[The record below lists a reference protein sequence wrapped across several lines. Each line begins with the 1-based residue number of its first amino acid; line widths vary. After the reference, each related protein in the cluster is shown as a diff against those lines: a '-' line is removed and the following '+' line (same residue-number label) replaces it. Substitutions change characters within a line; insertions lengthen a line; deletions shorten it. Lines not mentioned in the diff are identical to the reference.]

1 MSKTTDT
8 ALARRRAR
16 AREVHLKSLLLAG
29 FSITKATLYRRQTSK
44 TFTLKLAKILD
55 MSAPDPPLFF
65 LAMLQNL
72 HGVPNQH
79 TPMRPDR
86 SQRSMVSCTAV
97 SEQSHQ
103 SLRSSS
109 IGAATRRPFS
119 RQAPDS
125 LAHPAK
131 TSRKTF
137 PFLNVERR
145 TAFWGAGRGGDGGCG
160 LRGNALGARSRAGV
174 TAGRRSAG
182 GVSGLA
188 TAGIS
193 ILSAEHVSISV
204 CTCNSKPGG
213 GQKTGTSLGSCESV

>member
-8 ALARRRAR
+8 AKARRRAR
-16 AREVHLKSLLLAG
+16 ARGGQLKSVLLAG
-29 FSITKATLYRRQTSK
+29 FSITKGTLYRRQTSM

-72 HGVPNQH
+72 HCVPNQH

-86 SQRSMVSCTAV
+86 SQRSIVSCTAV

-103 SLRSSS
+103 SPRSSS

-131 TSRKTF
+131 TSRKAF
-137 PFLNVERR
+137 PFLKVERQ
-145 TAFWGAGRGGDGGCG
+145 TAFWGADGGGDGGCG
-160 LRGNALGARSRAGV
+160 LRGNALGARARAGV
-174 TAGRRSAG
+174 TAGRGAAG

-188 TAGIS
+188 TAGTS
-193 ILSAEHVSISV
+193 VSSP
-204 CTCNSKPGG
+204 SM
-213 GQKTGTSLGSCESV
+213 S